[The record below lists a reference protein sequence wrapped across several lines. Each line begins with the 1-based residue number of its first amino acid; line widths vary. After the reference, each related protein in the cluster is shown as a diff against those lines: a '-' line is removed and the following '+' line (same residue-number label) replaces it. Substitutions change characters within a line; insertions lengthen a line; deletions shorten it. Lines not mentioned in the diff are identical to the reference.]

1 MSIRLRF
8 LASLGALLVVASVAL
23 LLVSRGYGRPELLA
37 WEQDEALT
45 QLRRV
50 VQAIE
55 REVDHLRAFNSDWT
69 NWDEAHEFV
78 AGDNPRFVATN
89 LQENNFASAKVNLIA
104 YYRSDGHLIW
114 AGYHPLDTAQDPD
127 PAPLMA
133 EPLKALAVSAAA
145 GDPERTVAGLVF
157 TAGRLMLVSAHP
169 VLPSSGAGPA
179 QGVMLAGRTM
189 DADFLNRLR
198 TQTEMDLAIAPFDQ
212 LAKLAGKAGLPHT
225 LDPGG
230 LPLLRRVSN
239 RELQILTP
247 YPDARGERALVIR
260 VNLPRALFLEGERL
274 INYSLYGTAWVF
286 LGALALAGV
295 LLQWLVFS
303 PIERLAQRTA
313 QVRASGD
320 YSARLGTGR
329 KDEIGQLSQEFDRL
343 LDRIEA
349 QARDLTAL
357 SFDDALT
364 GVKNRR
370 YLDEQLAT
378 DWSLLQRTQQPLALL
393 LFDIDDFK
401 RYNDLHGHQ
410 QGDAALIAV
419 AKAADGIFR
428 RASDFVARYGGEEF
442 VVVLPGLG
450 VEEAEEQAERLRLA
464 VLDLWLRHSASS
476 AADILTVSIGIASC
490 VPAPDQTPAE
500 LLEAADQA
508 MYQAKRHGKNAVF
521 SGTIG
526 ERRVL

>member
-1 MSIRLRF
+1 M
-8 LASLGALLVVASVAL
+8 LASLALS
-23 LLVSRGYGRPELLA
+23 LVSRGYSRPELLA
-37 WEQDEALT
+37 WEQDEALA

-55 REVDHLRAFNSDWT
+55 REIDHLRAFNSDWS
-69 NWDEAHEFV
+69 NWDDAYEFV
-78 AGDNPRFVATN
+78 AGHNPHFVDAT

-104 YYRSDGHLIW
+104 FYRSDGHLIW
-114 AGYHPLDTAQDPD
+114 AGYHPRSTDPDPD
-127 PAPLMA
+127 PAPLMT
-133 EPLKALAVSAAA
+133 EQLKALALSAAQRGAA
-145 GDPERTVAGLVF
+145 GDAEQSVAGLVL
-157 TAGRLMLVSAHP
+157 TAGRLMLVSAHL
-169 VLPSSGAGPA
+169 VLPSNGAGPA

-212 LAKLAGKAGLPHT
+212 LADLVGPAGLPDT
-225 LDPGG
+225 FDPGG

-239 RELQILTP
+239 RELQVLTP

-260 VNLPRALFLEGERL
+260 VNLPRALFLQGERL
-274 INYSLYGTAWVF
+274 LSYSLYGTAAVF
-286 LGALALAGV
+286 LGALALAGA

-343 LDRIEA
+343 LARIDA
-349 QARDLTAL
+349 QAQDLTAL

-401 RYNDLHGHQ
+401 RYNDVYGHR
-410 QGDAALIAV
+410 QGDRALIAV
-419 AKAADGIFR
+419 AKAAEGIFR
-428 RASDFVARYGGEEF
+428 RASDFVARYGGEE
-442 VVVLPGLG
+442 VVIVLPGLG
-450 VEEAEEQAERLRLA
+450 IEEATEQAERLREA
-464 VLDLWLRHSASS
+464 VLDLGLRHSASS
-476 AADILTVSIGIASC
+476 VADIVTVSVGVTSRI
-490 VPAPDQTPAE
+490 PAPDQTPSE
-500 LLEAADQA
+500 LLEAADRA
-508 MYQAKRHGKNAVF
+508 MYQAKRRGKNAVF